1 MKPFRI
7 MLVED
12 NPDHALLATECLTED
27 LTEVEVNCIPDPQ
40 VALEALRDAGAAGTP
55 RPDLLLLDINLPGMS
70 GLELLDILKA
80 DPDLRLIPTVIL
92 STSLVPA
99 DIRDAMIS
107 HANSYSLKSSRF
119 EEWDATL
126 KAIRD
131 YWCNVDKAVALK
143 EF

>member
-7 MLVED
+7 MLIED
-12 NPDHALLATECLTED
+12 NPDHALLATDCLTED
-27 LTEVEVNCIPDPQ
+27 LTAVEVSCIPDPQ
-40 VALEALRDAGAAGTP
+40 SALETLHSAKAAGTP
-55 RPDLLLLDINLPGMS
+55 LPHLLLLDINLPGMS
-70 GLELLDILKA
+70 GLELLDLLKA

-92 STSLVPA
+92 STSLAPA
-99 DIRDAMIS
+99 DIRDALKN

-143 EF
+143 ET